1 MRLLRTGDDEGTL
14 RHYFR
19 TEAAMETERSP
30 ITPIM
35 LVLLWRRQ
43 LYGGWRHYAI
53 TN

>member
-1 MRLLRTGDDEGTL
+1 VGLHIAPGLAYPPPLLRTEATMGTGL
-14 RHYFR
+14 
-19 TEAAMETERSP
+19 SP

-43 LYGGWRHYAI
+43 LYGGWRYYAI